1 MACLPVKMKVNLS
14 TFSTDLFMTI
24 SNKRLKDMI
33 AQEAAKMIAEKGIQQ
48 FGQAKFKAAENLNVM
63 NNGCLPSNSD
73 IEKKLIEYYQLFQAD
88 VDFDHILSLRKI
100 AFDIMHIFDNYLI
113 YLVGPVANGTASV
126 SSAINFHIASEDESE
141 IIQTLIENDMTHK
154 PYDRKIKFNEKT
166 IKQVNGIKTVYKN
179 TDIELTIFNHK
190 EIRHAPLSKIDNK
203 PMKRIKIK
211 ILQEMIN
218 SV

>member
-1 MACLPVKMKVNLS
+1 MACLPVKMRVNPS
-14 TFSTDLFMTI
+14 TSSTDLFMTI

-48 FGQAKFKAAENLNVM
+48 FGEAKFKAAENLDAM

-88 VDFDHILSLRKI
+88 VDFDHILYLRKI
-100 AFDIMHIFDNYLI
+100 AFDVMHIFDNYLI
-113 YLVGPVANGTASV
+113 YLVGPVANGSASF

-141 IIQTLIENDMTHK
+141 IIQTLTKNDLTDK
-154 PYDRKIKFNEKT
+154 PYNRKIKFNEKT
-166 IKQVNGIKTVYKN
+166 IKQVNGIKTIYKN

-211 ILQEMIN
+211 LLQEMIN
-218 SV
+218 PV

>member
-1 MACLPVKMKVNLS
+1 MACLPVKMRVNPS
-14 TFSTDLFMTI
+14 TSSTDLFMTI

-33 AQEAAKMIAEKGIQQ
+33 AQEAAKMIAEKGIEQ
-48 FGQAKFKAAENLNVM
+48 FGQAKFKAVDNLNVM

-88 VDFDHILSLRKI
+88 VDFDHILYLRKI
-100 AFDIMHIFDNYLI
+100 AFDVMHIFDNYLI
-113 YLVGPVANGTASV
+113 YLVGPVANGSASF

-141 IIQTLIENDMTHK
+141 IIQTLTKNDLTHK

-166 IKQVNGIKTVYKN
+166 IKQVNGIKTIYKN

-211 ILQEMIN
+211 LLQEMIN
-218 SV
+218 PV

>member
-1 MACLPVKMKVNLS
+1 MACLPVKMRVNSS

-48 FGQAKFKAAENLNVM
+48 FGQAKFKAAENLNAM
-63 NNGCLPSNSD
+63 KNGCLPSNSD
-73 IEKKLIEYYQLFQAD
+73 IEKKLIEYYRLFQAD

-126 SSAINFHIASEDESE
+126 SSTINFHIASEDESE
-141 IIQTLIENDMTHK
+141 IIQTLIENDLTHE

>member
-1 MACLPVKMKVNLS
+1 MACLTAKTRVNPSIFL
-14 TFSTDLFMTI
+14 TNLFMTI
-24 SNKRLKDMI
+24 SNKQLKDMI
-33 AQEAAKMIAEKGIQQ
+33 AQEAAKIIAEKGIQQ
-48 FGQAKFKAAENLNVM
+48 FGQAKFKAAENLNAM
-63 NNGCLPSNSD
+63 DNGCLPSNSD

-88 VDFDHILSLRKI
+88 VDFDHILYLRKI
-100 AFDIMHIFDNYLI
+100 AFDVMHIFDNYLI
-113 YLVGPVANGTASV
+113 YLVGPVANGSASF

-141 IIQTLIENDMTHK
+141 IIQTLTKNDLTHK

-166 IKQVNGIKTVYKN
+166 IKQVNGIKTIYKN

-211 ILQEMIN
+211 LLQEMIN
-218 SV
+218 PV

>member
-1 MACLPVKMKVNLS
+1 
-14 TFSTDLFMTI
+14 MTI

-33 AQEAAKMIAEKGIQQ
+33 AQEAAKMIAEKGIEQ
-48 FGQAKFKAAENLNVM
+48 FGQAKFKAVDNLNVM

-88 VDFDHILSLRKI
+88 VDFDHILYLRKI
-100 AFDIMHIFDNYLI
+100 AFDVMHIFDNYLI
-113 YLVGPVANGTASV
+113 YLVGPVANGSASF

-141 IIQTLIENDMTHK
+141 IIQTLTKNDLTHK

-166 IKQVNGIKTVYKN
+166 IKQVNGIKTIYKN

-211 ILQEMIN
+211 LLQEMIN
-218 SV
+218 PV

>member
-1 MACLPVKMKVNLS
+1 MRVNPS
-14 TFSTDLFMTI
+14 TSSTDLFMTI

-48 FGQAKFKAAENLNVM
+48 FGQAKFKAAENLDAM
-63 NNGCLPSNSD
+63 DNGCLPSNSD

-88 VDFDHILSLRKI
+88 VDFDHILYLRKI
-100 AFDIMHIFDNYLI
+100 AFDVMHIFDSYLI
-113 YLVGPVANGTASV
+113 YLVGPVANGSASV
-126 SSAINFHIASEDESE
+126 SSVINFHIASEDESE
-141 IIQTLIENDMTHK
+141 IIQTLIKNDLTHK

-166 IKQVNGIKTVYKN
+166 IKQVNGIKTIYKN

-211 ILQEMIN
+211 LLQEMIN
-218 SV
+218 PV

>member
-1 MACLPVKMKVNLS
+1 MRMNPS

-48 FGQAKFKAAENLNVM
+48 FGQAKFKAAENLNAM

-88 VDFDHILSLRKI
+88 VDFDHILYLRKI
-100 AFDIMHIFDNYLI
+100 AFDVMHIFDNYLI
-113 YLVGPVANGTASV
+113 YLVGPVANGSASF

-141 IIQTLIENDMTHK
+141 IIQTLKKNDLTHK

-166 IKQVNGIKTVYKN
+166 IKQVNGIKTIYKN

-203 PMKRIKIK
+203 PMKRIKTDYLV
-211 ILQEMIN
+211 ILFFL
-218 SV
+218 

>member
-1 MACLPVKMKVNLS
+1 MDCLPVKMRVNQS
-14 TFSTDLFMTI
+14 TFSTDLFMII

-48 FGQAKFKAAENLNVM
+48 FGQAKFKAAKNLNAM

-73 IEKKLIEYYQLFQAD
+73 IEKKLIEYYQLFRAD
-88 VDFDHILSLRKI
+88 VDFDHILYLRKI
-100 AFDIMHIFDNYLI
+100 AFDVMHIFDNYLI
-113 YLVGPVANGTASV
+113 YLVGPVANGSASF

-141 IIQTLIENDMTHK
+141 IIQTLIKNDLTHK

-166 IKQVNGIKTVYKN
+166 IKQVNGIKTIYKK
-179 TDIELTIFNHK
+179 TDIELSIFNHK

-211 ILQEMIN
+211 LLQEMIN

>member
-1 MACLPVKMKVNLS
+1 MDCLPVKMRVNQS
-14 TFSTDLFMTI
+14 TFSTDLFMII

-48 FGQAKFKAAENLNVM
+48 FGQAKFKAAENLNAM

-88 VDFDHILSLRKI
+88 VDFDHILYLRKI
-100 AFDIMHIFDNYLI
+100 AFDVMHIFDNYLI
-113 YLVGPVANGTASV
+113 YLVGPVANGSASF

-141 IIQTLIENDMTHK
+141 IIQTLIKNDLTHK

-166 IKQVNGIKTVYKN
+166 IKQVNGIKTIYKN

-211 ILQEMIN
+211 LLQEMIN